1 LRESRFGLLSSEF
14 IWVSYLVEWFR
25 EITTLTLGAQL
36 IEEETIVSI
45 VTPISGID
53 IDLTNIRSWLVQTQ
67 HLAINTILIHDEVD
81 PNLQVKI
88 EHLLEELRN
97 PRITLHRGHF
107 GSPGAARNKGLEFV
121 NSERVVF
128 WDSDDIGDPHSLIKV
143 INEYKDSKIIVGSF
157 TINSDFSVRD
167 QTSMLLEDD
176 DTLEIRL
183 GINPGIWRYVFNC
196 KTIGSTRF
204 SEFRMGEDQQFLV
217 QIQAIP
223 TLVSVTE
230 TVLYNYFTGN
240 ETHLTSQKSAKAEV
254 FYSFME
260 IQSIFRKRSKKMN
273 LFETTIYL
281 KLLWSTFKYSGK
293 LKSLNAIIASLRL
306 IVLLRRIVIR
316 NLIRIIVFAVR
327 QNKDTTNE
335 T

>member
-1 LRESRFGLLSSEF
+1 M
-14 IWVSYLVEWFR
+14 ID
-25 EITTLTLGAQL
+25 
-36 IEEETIVSI
+36 EEAIVSI

-67 HLAINTILIHDEVD
+67 HLAIKTILIHDEVD
-81 PNLQVKI
+81 PNLQPRL

-97 PRITLHRGHF
+97 PRITLHCGQF

-128 WDSDDIGDPHSLIKV
+128 WDSDDIGEPHSLIKV

-157 TINSDFSVRD
+157 TRNSDFDVGVR
-167 QTSMLLEDD
+167 TYMLLEDD
-176 DTLEIRL
+176 ETLEIRL

-196 KTIGSTRF
+196 ETIGSTRF

-223 TLVSVTE
+223 TLVSVTD

-240 ETHLTSQKSAKAEV
+240 QSHLTSQKSAKTEV
-254 FYSFME
+254 FYSFKA
-260 IQSIFRKRSKKMN
+260 IQSIFLKRSTKMN

-293 LKSLNAIIASLRL
+293 LKSLNAIILSIRL
-306 IVLLRRIVIR
+306 FVLLRRIVIR
-316 NLIRIIVFAVR
+316 NLIRIIVFAIH
-327 QNKDTTNE
+327 QNKDSTNE
-335 T
+335 A